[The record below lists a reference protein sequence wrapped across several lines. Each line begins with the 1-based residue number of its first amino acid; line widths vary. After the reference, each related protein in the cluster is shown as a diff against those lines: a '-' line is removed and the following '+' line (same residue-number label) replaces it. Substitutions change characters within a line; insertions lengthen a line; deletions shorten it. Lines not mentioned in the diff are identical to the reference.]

1 MPRVASSNSF
11 ALTTCFEKGI
21 KLLLLLPNELN
32 LRFSAV
38 SFI

>member
-1 MPRVASSNSF
+1 MPRIASDNSF
-11 ALTTCFEKGI
+11 ALTACFEKGI
-21 KLLLLLPNELN
+21 KLLSLLPNQLN